1 MKKII
6 SLLLVVVLLFGVT
19 GCVTKKEKKEV
30 KEKEETKETDNKVMI
45 NGYDMTLSKD
55 GSFDKSSSYI
65 NINKQRYKLSFKYP
79 ESCSVLSSLITSEMI
94 GVEDRDNPGKVYF
107 NIVFGSFYGTSV
119 DSAMG
124 SDIYTFS
131 EKKNINNIEWSL
143 YKNNEGRRF
152 YATNYDYTNYVIGF
166 NYTDAALD
174 ELVDNFVNTI
184 TLNK

>member
-55 GSFDKSSSYI
+55 GSFD
-65 NINKQRYKLSFKYP
+65 KLSFKYP